1 MAQVNEA
8 VRVRYAP
15 SPTGALHLGG
25 ARTALFNYLFAR
37 QKGGQFLLR
46 IEDTDRARLI
56 PGSQEQIEEG
66 LRWLAMKWSET
77 PLVQSERKAIYQ
89 EAPTGL
95 LERAAPFLSF
105 GTPARL
111 EQMRAEQRA
120 RHEPERYDRRC
131 RSIAKDESERRAA
144 AGERF
149 VVRQAMPTEGTTT
162 LQDLVM
168 GTVTFRN
175 DTLDDHVLLKSDGFP
190 TYHLAFAVDDH
201 EMRISHII
209 RGDGWL
215 PSAPKHL
222 LLFQAF
228 NWLPPAFAH
237 LPLVLGPDKKPL
249 AKRHGAKD
257 VLEYREAG
265 YLPEAVDNFIAF
277 LGWSPG
283 TDQDIFTMDQL
294 IQAFDLTKI
303 QASPAVANLERL
315 DWLNGQFIRRL
326 TANELAARL
335 APQMPQVSVEALKP
349 LIPLVQERL
358 RSLNEAPD
366 MLRFFFEEPDGYRSE
381 QLIPKG
387 REANATATALTG
399 AVTTLGAL
407 ADWTPESIETAL
419 RGLAERLGWSSR
431 DFFMALRVAI
441 TGRTV
446 TPPLIESI
454 SRLGEATGLAR
465 LERAARPPRASRGG
479 GGGKG
484 QVAPAHTSH
493 DVLTRHR
500 TKLPRVGTGGRIVTG
515 QENRAAG
522 VDRGDAFDDFELGS
536 IRAARHHHIADPQR
550 NPVVDAAC
558 DDQRARG

>member
-1 MAQVNEA
+1 MDPVAQVNEP

-37 QKGGQFLLR
+37 QNRGQFLLR
-46 IEDTDRARLI
+46 IEDTDRARLK

-66 LRWLAMKWSET
+66 LQWLGMTWDET
-77 PLVQSERKAIYQ
+77 PLIQSERKAIYQ
-89 EAPTGL
+89 QAANEL
-95 LERAAPFLSF
+95 LKSGAAYRCFC
-105 GTPARL
+105 TPQRL

-131 RSIAKDESERRAA
+131 RSIPREESERRA

-149 VVRQAMPTEGTTT
+149 VVRQAIPIDGTTT

-175 DTLDDHVLLKSDGFP
+175 ETLDDHVLLKSDGFP

-201 EMRISHII
+201 AMRISHII

-283 TDQDIFTMDQL
+283 TDQDIFPVEQL
-294 IQAFDLTKI
+294 IHAFDLSKI

-326 TANELAARL
+326 TPNELAGRVASK
-335 APQMPQVSVEALKP
+335 MPGVPVPALTP

-358 RSLNEAPD
+358 RTLNDAPA
-366 MLRFFFEEPDGYRSE
+366 MLRFFFEEPDSYRPE

-387 REANATATALTG
+387 RDAAATAAALRSAAATLRALT
-399 AVTTLGAL
+399 
-407 ADWTPESIETAL
+407 DWTPESIEAAL
-419 RGLAERLGWSSR
+419 RALAEGLGWSSR
-431 DFFMALRVAI
+431 DFFMLLRVAI

-454 SRLGEATGLAR
+454 SRLGKNTALNR
-465 LERAARPPRASRGG
+465 LERAARALA
-479 GGGKG
+479 
-484 QVAPAHTSH
+484 AP
-493 DVLTRHR
+493 D
-500 TKLPRVGTGGRIVTG
+500 
-515 QENRAAG
+515 
-522 VDRGDAFDDFELGS
+522 
-536 IRAARHHHIADPQR
+536 
-550 NPVVDAAC
+550 
-558 DDQRARG
+558 

>member
-1 MAQVNEA
+1 MAQVNEP

-46 IEDTDRARLI
+46 IEDTDRARLK

-66 LRWLAMKWSET
+66 LRWLGMNWDET
-77 PLVQSERKAIYQ
+77 PLVQSERKAVYQ
-89 EAPTGL
+89 QAATRL
-95 LERAAPFLSF
+95 LESGSAYRCFC
-105 GTPARL
+105 TPERL

-131 RSIAKDESERRAA
+131 RTIPADESARRAA

-222 LLFQAF
+222 LIFQAF
-228 NWLPPAFAH
+228 KWLPPAFAH

-283 TDQDIFTMDQL
+283 TDQDIFTMEQL
-294 IQAFDLTKI
+294 IAAFDLSKI

-326 TANELAARL
+326 PADELAARL
-335 APQMPQVSVEALKP
+335 APLMPQVRPDALKP
-349 LIPLVQERL
+349 LMPLIQERL
-358 RSLNEAPD
+358 RTLIEATD
-366 MLRFFFEEPDGYRSE
+366 MLRFFFEDPDSYRPE
-381 QLIPKG
+381 QLVPKG
-387 REANATATALTG
+387 RDAAATTTALND
-399 AVTTLGAL
+399 AATTLRAL
-407 ADWTPESIETAL
+407 TDWTPESIESAL

-431 DFFMALRVAI
+431 DLFMALRVAV

-454 SRLGEATGLAR
+454 SRLGKDTVLAR
-465 LERAARPPRASRGG
+465 LERAGRTLAEPAPR
-479 GGGKG
+479 
-484 QVAPAHTSH
+484 
-493 DVLTRHR
+493 
-500 TKLPRVGTGGRIVTG
+500 
-515 QENRAAG
+515 
-522 VDRGDAFDDFELGS
+522 
-536 IRAARHHHIADPQR
+536 
-550 NPVVDAAC
+550 
-558 DDQRARG
+558 

>member
-1 MAQVNEA
+1 MAQVKET

-25 ARTALFNYLFAR
+25 ARTALFNSLFAR
-37 QKGGQFLLR
+37 QKGGQFMLR
-46 IEDTDRARLI
+46 IEDTDRARLVL
-56 PGSQEQIEEG
+56 GSQAQIEEG
-66 LRWLAMKWSET
+66 LRWLGITWDET
-77 PLVQSERKAIYQ
+77 PLIQSERKAIYQ
-89 EAPTGL
+89 QAAAGL
-95 LERAAPFLSF
+95 LESGAAYRCFC
-105 GTPARL
+105 TPERL

-131 RSIAKDESERRAA
+131 RSIKKDESERRAA

-201 EMRISHII
+201 AMRISHII

-283 TDQDIFTMDQL
+283 TDQDIFTMDEL
-294 IQAFDLTKI
+294 IQAFDLSKI

-326 TANELAARL
+326 THDQLAARISPL
-335 APQMPQVSVEALKP
+335 MPAVPVAALTP
-349 LIPLVQERL
+349 LMPLVQERL

-366 MLRFFFEEPDGYRSE
+366 MLRFFFEEPDTYRPE
-381 QLIPKG
+381 QLVPKG
-387 REANATATALTG
+387 RDAAAAATALVE
-399 AVTTLGAL
+399 AATTLRAL
-407 ADWTPESIETAL
+407 SDWTPESIEAAL
-419 RGLAERLGWSSR
+419 RALAERLGWSSR
-431 DFFMALRVAI
+431 DFFMALRVAV

-454 SRLGEATGLAR
+454 SRLNKDTVVAR
-465 LERAARPPRASRGG
+465 LERAARTLAGPGPR
-479 GGGKG
+479 
-484 QVAPAHTSH
+484 
-493 DVLTRHR
+493 
-500 TKLPRVGTGGRIVTG
+500 
-515 QENRAAG
+515 
-522 VDRGDAFDDFELGS
+522 
-536 IRAARHHHIADPQR
+536 
-550 NPVVDAAC
+550 
-558 DDQRARG
+558 

>member
-1 MAQVNEA
+1 MAEIETA

-46 IEDTDRARLI
+46 IEDTDRARLKE
-56 PGSQEQIEEG
+56 GSQASIEEG
-66 LRWLAMKWSET
+66 LRWLGMNWDE
-77 PLVQSERKAIYQ
+77 PPIIQSERRAIYQ
-89 EAPTGL
+89 EAAQSL
-95 LERAAPFLSF
+95 LESGAAYRCFC
-105 GTPARL
+105 TPERL

-131 RSIAKDESERRAA
+131 RAIPRHESDARAA

-149 VVRQAMPTEGTTT
+149 VIRQAMPIDGTTSFH
-162 LQDLVM
+162 DLVM

-201 EMRISHII
+201 AMRISHVI

-228 NWLPPAFAH
+228 HWLPPAFAH
-237 LPLVLGPDKKPL
+237 LPLVLGPDRKPL

-283 TDQDIFTMDQL
+283 TAQDLFTLDQL
-294 IQAFDLTKI
+294 VDAFDLTKI
-303 QASPAVANLERL
+303 QASPAIANLERL

-326 TANELAARL
+326 SRDELAARI
-335 APQMPQVSVEALKP
+335 AAHMPEISEDTLKP
-349 LIPLVQERL
+349 LVPLVQERL
-358 RSLNEAPD
+358 RTLNEAPD
-366 MLRFFFEEPDGYRSE
+366 MLRFFYEEPVLGKPD

-387 REANATATALTG
+387 RDAAAAASAIRMTMHALSELS
-399 AVTTLGAL
+399 V
-407 ADWTPESIETAL
+407 WTPETIEPAL
-419 RGLAERLGWSSR
+419 RGLAERIGWHSR
-431 DFFMALRVAI
+431 DLFMTLRVAI

-454 SRLGEATGLAR
+454 SRLEREQVRAR
-465 LERAARPPRASRGG
+465 LERAARSLES
-479 GGGKG
+479 K
-484 QVAPAHTSH
+484 
-493 DVLTRHR
+493 
-500 TKLPRVGTGGRIVTG
+500 
-515 QENRAAG
+515 AA
-522 VDRGDAFDDFELGS
+522 
-536 IRAARHHHIADPQR
+536 
-550 NPVVDAAC
+550 
-558 DDQRARG
+558 

>member
-1 MAQVNEA
+1 MQPRAYLGIKNVTQRAAFPADLRLGAMPEYDA
-8 VRVRYAP
+8 PARVRYAP

-46 IEDTDRARLI
+46 IEDTDRARLK
-56 PGSQEQIEEG
+56 PGSQASIEEG
-66 LRWLAMKWSET
+66 LRWLGMTWDEM
-77 PLVQSERKAIYQ
+77 PLIQSERKALY
-89 EAPTGL
+89 
-95 LERAAPFLSF
+95 ERAATVLLESGAAYRCFC
-105 GTPARL
+105 TPERL

-131 RSIAKDESERRAA
+131 RSISREESDRRAA

-149 VVRQAMPTEGTTT
+149 VVRQAIPTAGTTT
-162 LQDLVM
+162 FQDLVM

-175 DTLDDHVLLKSDGFP
+175 DTLDDHVLLKSDGYP

-283 TDQDIFTMDQL
+283 TEEDILTMDQL
-294 IQAFDLTKI
+294 IEKFSIEKI
-303 QASPAVANLERL
+303 QASHAMANLERL

-326 TANELAARL
+326 TADALAQRL
-335 APQMPQVSVEALKP
+335 AGRMPQVPVESLKP
-349 LIPLVQERL
+349 LMPLVQERL
-358 RSLNEAPD
+358 RTLNEAPE
-366 MLRFFFEEPDGYRSE
+366 MLRFFFEEPDSYQPA
-381 QLIPKG
+381 QLIPK
-387 REANATATALTG
+387 
-399 AVTTLGAL
+399 
-407 ADWTPESIETAL
+407 
-419 RGLAERLGWSSR
+419 
-431 DFFMALRVAI
+431 
-441 TGRTV
+441 
-446 TPPLIESI
+446 
-454 SRLGEATGLAR
+454 
-465 LERAARPPRASRGG
+465 
-479 GGGKG
+479 
-484 QVAPAHTSH
+484 
-493 DVLTRHR
+493 
-500 TKLPRVGTGGRIVTG
+500 
-515 QENRAAG
+515 
-522 VDRGDAFDDFELGS
+522 
-536 IRAARHHHIADPQR
+536 
-550 NPVVDAAC
+550 
-558 DDQRARG
+558 

>member
-1 MAQVNEA
+1 MAQVNEP

-46 IEDTDRARLI
+46 IEDTDRARLK

-66 LRWLAMKWSET
+66 LRWLGMNWDET
-77 PLVQSERKAIYQ
+77 PLVQSERKAVYQ
-89 EAPTGL
+89 QAATRL
-95 LERAAPFLSF
+95 LESGSAYRCFC
-105 GTPARL
+105 TPERL

-131 RSIAKDESERRAA
+131 RTIPADESARRAA

-222 LLFQAF
+222 LIFQAF
-228 NWLPPAFAH
+228 KWLPPAFAH

-283 TDQDIFTMDQL
+283 TDQDIFTMEQL
-294 IQAFDLTKI
+294 IAAFDLSKI

-326 TANELAARL
+326 PADELAARL
-335 APQMPQVSVEALKP
+335 APLMPQVPPDALKP
-349 LIPLVQERL
+349 LMPLIQERL
-358 RSLNEAPD
+358 RTLIEATD
-366 MLRFFFEEPDGYRSE
+366 MLRFFFEDPDSYRPE
-381 QLIPKG
+381 QLVPKG
-387 REANATATALTG
+387 RDAAATAAALNDAASTLRALT
-399 AVTTLGAL
+399 
-407 ADWTPESIETAL
+407 DWTPESIEPAL

-431 DFFMALRVAI
+431 DLFMALRVAV

-454 SRLGEATGLAR
+454 GRLGKDTVLAR
-465 LERAARPPRASRGG
+465 LERAGRTLAEPAPR
-479 GGGKG
+479 
-484 QVAPAHTSH
+484 
-493 DVLTRHR
+493 
-500 TKLPRVGTGGRIVTG
+500 
-515 QENRAAG
+515 
-522 VDRGDAFDDFELGS
+522 
-536 IRAARHHHIADPQR
+536 
-550 NPVVDAAC
+550 
-558 DDQRARG
+558 

>member
-1 MAQVNEA
+1 VTAGPGFSAEYDEPVSQVNEA
-8 VRVRYAP
+8 IRVRYAP

-25 ARTALFNYLFAR
+25 ARTALFNFLFAR

-46 IEDTDRARLI
+46 IEDTDRARLK

-66 LRWLAMKWSET
+66 LRWLGMTWDEI
-77 PLVQSERKAIYQ
+77 PLVQSERKPIYQ
-89 EAPTGL
+89 QAANQL
-95 LERAAPFLSF
+95 LESGSAYRCFC
-105 GTPARL
+105 TPERL

-131 RSIAKDESERRAA
+131 RAIAREESDRRAA

-168 GTVTFRN
+168 GTVSFRN

-201 EMRISHII
+201 AMRISHII

-283 TDQDIFTMDQL
+283 TDQDIFTMAQL

-326 TANELAARL
+326 SPDDLAARVAPKLPAVPPQAL
-335 APQMPQVSVEALKP
+335 AP

-358 RSLNEAPD
+358 RTLNDAPE
-366 MLRFFFEEPDGYRSE
+366 MLRFFFEEPDTYRPE

-387 REANATATALTG
+387 RDAAAAITALTT
-399 AVTTLGAL
+399 AATTVRAL
-407 ADWTPESIETAL
+407 TDWTPASIEAAL
-419 RGLAERLGWSSR
+419 RQLAERLGWSSR
-431 DFFMALRVAI
+431 DLFMALRVAV

-454 SRLGEATGLAR
+454 SRLERATVVAR
-465 LERAARPPRASRGG
+465 LERAARALATPG
-479 GGGKG
+479 
-484 QVAPAHTSH
+484 
-493 DVLTRHR
+493 
-500 TKLPRVGTGGRIVTG
+500 
-515 QENRAAG
+515 
-522 VDRGDAFDDFELGS
+522 
-536 IRAARHHHIADPQR
+536 
-550 NPVVDAAC
+550 
-558 DDQRARG
+558 

>member
-1 MAQVNEA
+1 MAQVKEP

-46 IEDTDRARLI
+46 IEDTDRARSI
-56 PGSQEQIEEG
+56 RGSQAQIEEG
-66 LRWLAMKWSET
+66 LQWLGMTWDET
-77 PLVQSERKAIYQ
+77 PLIQSERKAIYHQ
-89 EAPTGL
+89 AAARL
-95 LERAAPFLSF
+95 LESGAAYRCFC
-105 GTPARL
+105 TPERL

-144 AGERF
+144 SGERF
-149 VVRQAMPTEGTTT
+149 VVRQAMPTQGTTT

-201 EMRISHII
+201 AMRISHII

-228 NWLPPAFAH
+228 TWLPPAFAH

-257 VLEYREAG
+257 VLEYRDAG

-283 TDQDIFTMDQL
+283 TDQDIFSMDQL
-294 IQAFDLTKI
+294 IQAFDLGKI

-326 TANELAARL
+326 PAAELAARL
-335 APQMPQVSVEALKP
+335 QPKMPQVPAEALTP

-358 RSLNEAPD
+358 RSLNDGPE
-366 MLRFFFEEPDGYRSE
+366 MLRFFFENPDSYRPE

-387 REANATATALTG
+387 RDAAATATALRE
-399 AVTTLGAL
+399 AAATLRAL
-407 ADWTPESIETAL
+407 PEWTPESIEAAL
-419 RGLAERLGWSSR
+419 RALGERLGWSSR

-454 SRLGEATGLAR
+454 ARLAKETVVSR
-465 LERAARPPRASRGG
+465 LERAGQTLAEPAPR
-479 GGGKG
+479 
-484 QVAPAHTSH
+484 
-493 DVLTRHR
+493 
-500 TKLPRVGTGGRIVTG
+500 
-515 QENRAAG
+515 
-522 VDRGDAFDDFELGS
+522 
-536 IRAARHHHIADPQR
+536 
-550 NPVVDAAC
+550 
-558 DDQRARG
+558 

>member
-1 MAQVNEA
+1 MAQVKEA

-46 IEDTDRARLI
+46 IEDTDRARSI

-66 LRWLAMKWSET
+66 LRWLGMSWDET
-77 PLVQSERKAIYQ
+77 PLIQSERKPIYQ
-89 EAPTGL
+89 EAASEL
-95 LERAAPFLSF
+95 LESGAAYRCFC
-105 GTPARL
+105 TPERL

-131 RSIAKDESERRAA
+131 RSITKDESERRAA

-201 EMRISHII
+201 AMRISHII

-228 NWLPPAFAH
+228 HWLPPAFAH

-294 IQAFDLTKI
+294 IQAFDISKI

-326 TANELAARL
+326 TPDELAARV
-335 APQMPQVSVEALKP
+335 APLLRTVPAESLTP
-349 LIPLVQERL
+349 LMPLVQERL

-366 MLRFFFEEPDGYRSE
+366 MLRFFFEEPDTYQAQ
-381 QLIPKG
+381 QLVPKG
-387 REANATATALTG
+387 RDGAATASALVEAATTLRALT
-399 AVTTLGAL
+399 
-407 ADWTPESIETAL
+407 DWSPASIEAAL
-419 RGLAERLGWSSR
+419 RALAERLGWSSR
-431 DFFMALRVAI
+431 DLFMALRVAV

-454 SRLGEATGLAR
+454 TRLGKDTTVPR
-465 LERAARPPRASRGG
+465 LERAARALAEP
-479 GGGKG
+479 
-484 QVAPAHTSH
+484 AP
-493 DVLTRHR
+493 
-500 TKLPRVGTGGRIVTG
+500 
-515 QENRAAG
+515 
-522 VDRGDAFDDFELGS
+522 
-536 IRAARHHHIADPQR
+536 
-550 NPVVDAAC
+550 
-558 DDQRARG
+558 

>member
-56 PGSQEQIEEG
+56 AGSQEQIEEG
-66 LRWLAMKWSET
+66 LRWLGMTWDET
-77 PLVQSERKAIYQ
+77 PLVQSERKALYQ
-89 EAPTGL
+89 QAAVEL
-95 LERAAPFLSF
+95 LESRAAYRCFC
-105 GTPARL
+105 TPERL
-111 EQMRAEQRA
+111 AQMRAEQRA

-131 RSIAKDESERRAA
+131 RAIPREESDRRAA

-201 EMRISHII
+201 AMRISHII

-283 TDQDIFTMDQL
+283 TDQDIFSMEQL
-294 IQAFDLTKI
+294 IQAFDLGKI

-326 TANELAARL
+326 TPQELASRI
-335 APQMPQVSVEALKP
+335 APKMPQVPAQALEP

-358 RSLNEAPD
+358 RSLNEAPE
-366 MLRFFFEEPDGYRSE
+366 MLKFFFEEPDSYRPE
-381 QLIPKG
+381 QLVPKG
-387 REANATATALTG
+387 RDAGATASALTD
-399 AVTTLGAL
+399 AAATLRSL
-407 ADWTPESIETAL
+407 SDWTPESIEVAL
-419 RGLAERLGWSSR
+419 RALAEQLGWSSR
-431 DFFMALRVAI
+431 DLFMALRVAV

-454 SRLGEATGLAR
+454 SRLDKATVVAR
-465 LERAARPPRASRGG
+465 LERAARALA
-479 GGGKG
+479 
-484 QVAPAHTSH
+484 APA
-493 DVLTRHR
+493 
-500 TKLPRVGTGGRIVTG
+500 
-515 QENRAAG
+515 
-522 VDRGDAFDDFELGS
+522 
-536 IRAARHHHIADPQR
+536 
-550 NPVVDAAC
+550 
-558 DDQRARG
+558 

>member
-1 MAQVNEA
+1 MAEIDA
-8 VRVRYAP
+8 TVRVRYAP

-37 QKGGQFLLR
+37 KKGGQFLLR
-46 IEDTDRARLI
+46 IEDTDRTRLK
-56 PGSQEQIEEG
+56 PGSQASIEEG
-66 LRWLAMKWSET
+66 LRWLGMTWDE
-77 PLVQSERKAIYQ
+77 PLVVQSERKAMYQ
-89 EAPTGL
+89 QAAAAL
-95 LERAAPFLSF
+95 LKSGGAYRCFC
-105 GTPARL
+105 TPERL

-131 RSIAKDESERRAA
+131 RAIPKLESDARAA

-149 VVRQAMPTEGTTT
+149 VVRQAMPIEGTTT
-162 LQDLVM
+162 FHDLVM

-201 EMRISHII
+201 AMRISHII

-283 TDQDIFTMDQL
+283 TEEDILTMDQL
-294 IQAFDLTKI
+294 IAKFSLEKI
-303 QASPAVANLERL
+303 QPSPAIANLERL
-315 DWLNGQFIRRL
+315 EWLNGQFIRRL
-326 TANELAARL
+326 SAGELAARV
-335 APQMPQVSVEALKP
+335 APRMPQVSVEALRP
-349 LIPLVQERL
+349 LMPLVQERL
-358 RSLNEAPD
+358 RTLNEAPE
-366 MLRFFFEEPDGYRSE
+366 MLRFFFEEPDTYRPE

-387 REANATATALTG
+387 RDAAAAATALES
-399 AVTTLGAL
+399 ARQTLAAL
-407 ADWTPESIETAL
+407 PDWQPEAIESAL
-419 RGLAERLGWSSR
+419 RALAERLGWSSR
-431 DFFMALRVAI
+431 DLFMTLRVAI

-454 SRLGEATGLAR
+454 SRLDKDRVLKR
-465 LERAARPPRASRGG
+465 LERAASAAAQPP
-479 GGGKG
+479 
-484 QVAPAHTSH
+484 P
-493 DVLTRHR
+493 
-500 TKLPRVGTGGRIVTG
+500 
-515 QENRAAG
+515 N
-522 VDRGDAFDDFELGS
+522 
-536 IRAARHHHIADPQR
+536 
-550 NPVVDAAC
+550 
-558 DDQRARG
+558 

>member
-1 MAQVNEA
+1 MAQVNSPI
-8 VRVRYAP
+8 RVRYAP

-37 QKGGQFLLR
+37 RRDGQFLLR
-46 IEDTDRARLI
+46 IEDTDRARFV

-66 LRWLAMKWSET
+66 LRWLGLKWDET

-89 EAPTGL
+89 EAAAGL
-95 LERAAPFLSF
+95 IASGAAYRCFC
-105 GTPARL
+105 TPQRL
-111 EQMRAEQRA
+111 EEMRAEQRA

-131 RSIAKDESERRAA
+131 RAIPLDESERRAA
-144 AGERF
+144 AGERY
-149 VVRQAMPTEGTTT
+149 VVRQAMPIEGTTT

-175 DTLDDHVLLKSDGFP
+175 DTLDDHVLLKSDGYP

-283 TDQDIFTMDQL
+283 TEEDILTIDQL
-294 IQAFDLTKI
+294 IEKFSIEKI
-303 QASPAVANLERL
+303 QASPAMANLERL

-326 TANELAARL
+326 SADDLASRL
-335 APQMPQVSVEALKP
+335 ASRMPQVPAGSLKP
-349 LIPLVQERL
+349 LMPLVQERL
-358 RSLNEAPD
+358 RTLNEASD
-366 MLRFFFEEPDGYRSE
+366 MLRFFFEEPNSYQAA

-387 REANATATALTG
+387 RDASATAKALVD
-399 AVTTLGAL
+399 AATTLGAVTS
-407 ADWTPESIETAL
+407 WTPESIEPAL
-419 RGLAERLGWSSR
+419 RGLAERLGWSSK
-431 DFFMALRVAI
+431 DLFMALRVAI

-454 SRLGEATGLAR
+454 SRLGKDSVLNRLKRAGRTLA
-465 LERAARPPRASRGG
+465 E
-479 GGGKG
+479 
-484 QVAPAHTSH
+484 
-493 DVLTRHR
+493 
-500 TKLPRVGTGGRIVTG
+500 
-515 QENRAAG
+515 
-522 VDRGDAFDDFELGS
+522 
-536 IRAARHHHIADPQR
+536 PQ
-550 NPVVDAAC
+550 P
-558 DDQRARG
+558 G

>member
-1 MAQVNEA
+1 VTEGPRFSAEYDGPVAQVNEP

-46 IEDTDRARLI
+46 IEDTDRARLK

-66 LRWLAMKWSET
+66 LQWLGMTWDET
-77 PLVQSERKAIYQ
+77 PLIQSERKPIYEQ
-89 EAPTGL
+89 AANTL
-95 LERAAPFLSF
+95 LESGAAYRCFC
-105 GTPARL
+105 TPERL

-131 RSIAKDESERRAA
+131 RSIPREESDRRAA
-144 AGERF
+144 AGQRF
-149 VVRQAMPTEGTTT
+149 VVRQAMPIDGTTT

-201 EMRISHII
+201 AMRVSHVI

-237 LPLVLGPDKKPL
+237 VPLVLGPDKKPL

-265 YLPEAVDNFIAF
+265 YLSEAVNNFLAF

-283 TDQDIFTMDQL
+283 TDQDIFTMEQL
-294 IQAFDLTKI
+294 IQAFDLSKI

-326 TANELAARL
+326 TLQELAARVG
-335 APQMPQVSVEALKP
+335 PKMPQVPAEALMP

-358 RSLNEAPD
+358 RTLNDAPE
-366 MLRFFFEEPDGYRSE
+366 MLRFFFEEPDSYRPE

-387 REANATATALTG
+387 RDAAATASALTSAAATMGALTG
-399 AVTTLGAL
+399 
-407 ADWTPESIETAL
+407 WTRESIEVAL

-431 DFFMALRVAI
+431 DLFMALRVAV

-454 SRLGEATGLAR
+454 SRLEKATVVAR
-465 LERAARPPRASRGG
+465 LERAARALA
-479 GGGKG
+479 
-484 QVAPAHTSH
+484 APS
-493 DVLTRHR
+493 
-500 TKLPRVGTGGRIVTG
+500 
-515 QENRAAG
+515 
-522 VDRGDAFDDFELGS
+522 
-536 IRAARHHHIADPQR
+536 
-550 NPVVDAAC
+550 
-558 DDQRARG
+558 

>member
-1 MAQVNEA
+1 MAENEA
-8 VRVRYAP
+8 LVRVRYAP

-46 IEDTDRARLI
+46 IEDTDRARLK
-56 PGSQEQIEEG
+56 PGSQASIEEG
-66 LRWLAMKWSET
+66 LRWLGMNWDE
-77 PLVQSERKAIYQ
+77 PPIVQSERKPIYQ
-89 EAPTGL
+89 QAAQTL
-95 LERAAPFLSF
+95 LPSGAAYRCFC
-105 GTPARL
+105 TPERL

-131 RSIAKDESERRAA
+131 RAIPRHESDARAA

-149 VVRQAMPTEGTTT
+149 VIRQAMPIDGTTSFH
-162 LQDLVM
+162 DLVM

-201 EMRISHII
+201 AMRISHVI

-257 VLEYREAG
+257 VLEYRDAG

-283 TDQDIFTMDQL
+283 TEQDIFTLDEL
-294 IQAFDLTKI
+294 IHAFDLGKI
-303 QASPAVANLERL
+303 QASPAIANLERL
-315 DWLNGQFIRRL
+315 EWLNGQFIRRL
-326 TANELAARL
+326 RPDALAARI
-335 APQMPQVSVEALKP
+335 AAQMPVASAEVLRP
-349 LIPLVQERL
+349 LVPLVQERL
-358 RSLNEAPD
+358 RTLQEAPD
-366 MLRFFFEEPDGYRSE
+366 MLRFFFEEPTISKPE

-387 REANATATALTG
+387 RDAAAAASAIRLTAK
-399 AVTTLGAL
+399 AL
-407 ADWTPESIETAL
+407 AELSDWAPEAIEPAL
-419 RGLAERLGWSSR
+419 RGLAERIGWPSR
-431 DFFMALRVAI
+431 DLFMTLRVAI

-446 TPPLIESI
+446 TPPLIESMG
-454 SRLGEATGLAR
+454 RLKKDQVLAR
-465 LERAARPPRASRGG
+465 LDRAAKSLES
-479 GGGKG
+479 K
-484 QVAPAHTSH
+484 
-493 DVLTRHR
+493 
-500 TKLPRVGTGGRIVTG
+500 
-515 QENRAAG
+515 AA
-522 VDRGDAFDDFELGS
+522 
-536 IRAARHHHIADPQR
+536 
-550 NPVVDAAC
+550 
-558 DDQRARG
+558 

>member
-1 MAQVNEA
+1 MAEIDA
-8 VRVRYAP
+8 SVRVRYAP

-37 QKGGQFLLR
+37 QKGGRFLLR
-46 IEDTDRARLI
+46 IEDTDRSRFK
-56 PGSQEQIEEG
+56 PGSQASIEEG
-66 LRWLAMKWSET
+66 LQWLRMTWDEQ
-77 PLVQSERKAIYQ
+77 PVVQSERKGTYQ
-89 EAPTGL
+89 QAAAVL
-95 LERAAPFLSF
+95 LESGAAYRCFCAPE
-105 GTPARL
+105 RL

-131 RSIAKDESERRAA
+131 RAVPREESDRRAA

-149 VVRQAMPTEGTTT
+149 VVRQAMPTGGTTT

-201 EMRISHII
+201 AMSISHII

-283 TDQDIFTMDQL
+283 TDQDIFTMAQL
-294 IQAFDLTKI
+294 IQAFDLSKI

-326 TANELAARL
+326 TPDDLAARV
-335 APQMPQVSVEALKP
+335 ASKMPGVAVPALTP

-358 RSLNEAPD
+358 RTLTDAPE
-366 MLRFFFEEPDGYRSE
+366 MLRFFFEEPDTYRPE

-387 REANATATALTG
+387 RDVAAAITALTS
-399 AVTTLGAL
+399 AATTVRAL
-407 ADWTPESIETAL
+407 TDWTPESIEGAL
-419 RGLAERLGWSSR
+419 RAQGERLGWSSR
-431 DFFMALRVAI
+431 DFFMLLRVAVS
-441 TGRTV
+441 GRTV
-446 TPPLIESI
+446 TPPLSDSI
-454 SRLGEATGLAR
+454 SRRGTEPVSNR
-465 LERAARPPRASRGG
+465 LERAARALAPP
-479 GGGKG
+479 
-484 QVAPAHTSH
+484 V
-493 DVLTRHR
+493 
-500 TKLPRVGTGGRIVTG
+500 
-515 QENRAAG
+515 
-522 VDRGDAFDDFELGS
+522 
-536 IRAARHHHIADPQR
+536 
-550 NPVVDAAC
+550 
-558 DDQRARG
+558 

>member
-1 MAQVNEA
+1 
-8 VRVRYAP
+8 
-15 SPTGALHLGG
+15 LHLGG

-37 QKGGQFLLR
+37 RQGGQFLLR
-46 IEDTDRARLI
+46 IEDTDRVRFK

-66 LRWLAMKWSET
+66 LRWLGMNWDET
-77 PLVQSERKAIYQ
+77 PLVQSEREAIYVK
-89 EAPTGL
+89 AAAGL
-95 LERAAPFLSF
+95 IASGAAYRCFC
-105 GTPARL
+105 TPQRL

-131 RSIAKDESERRAA
+131 RAIPPDESERRAA

-149 VVRQAMPTEGTTT
+149 VVRQAIPIDGTTT

-228 NWLPPAFAH
+228 GWLPPAFAH
-237 LPLVLGPDKKPL
+237 LPLVLGQDKKPL

-283 TDQDIFTMDQL
+283 TEEDILTMDQL
-294 IQAFDLTKI
+294 IEKFSIDKI
-303 QASPAVANLERL
+303 QASPAMANLERL

-326 TANELAARL
+326 TPDQLAARL
-335 APQMPQVSVEALKP
+335 APRMPQVPVEALEP
-349 LIPLVQERL
+349 LMPLVQERL
-358 RSLNEAPD
+358 RTLNEAPD
-366 MLRFFFEEPDGYRSE
+366 MLRFFFEEPDSYRPE
-381 QLIPKG
+381 QLVPKG
-387 REANATATALTG
+387 RDAAATATALTE
-399 AVTTLGAL
+399 AAATLMAL
-407 ADWTPESIETAL
+407 TGWTPESIEPAL
-419 RGLAERLGWSSR
+419 RGLAERLGWSSK
-431 DFFMALRVAI
+431 DLFMALRVAV

-454 SRLGEATGLAR
+454 SRLGKDTVLAR
-465 LERAARPPRASRGG
+465 LERAARVLAEPASG
-479 GGGKG
+479 
-484 QVAPAHTSH
+484 
-493 DVLTRHR
+493 
-500 TKLPRVGTGGRIVTG
+500 
-515 QENRAAG
+515 
-522 VDRGDAFDDFELGS
+522 
-536 IRAARHHHIADPQR
+536 
-550 NPVVDAAC
+550 
-558 DDQRARG
+558 

>member
-1 MAQVNEA
+1 MAQVNST

-25 ARTALFNYLFAR
+25 ARTALFNYLYAR
-37 QKGGQFLLR
+37 GQGGQFLLR
-46 IEDTDRARLI
+46 IEDTDRARFK

-66 LRWLAMKWSET
+66 LRWLGLTWDET
-77 PLVQSERKAIYQ
+77 PLIQSERKAIYQ
-89 EAPTGL
+89 KAAAGL
-95 LERAAPFLSF
+95 IASGAAYRCFC
-105 GTPARL
+105 TPQRL

-131 RSIAKDESERRAA
+131 RAIPREESDRRAA

-149 VVRQAMPTEGTTT
+149 VVRQAMPTGGTTT

-215 PSAPKHL
+215 PSAPTHL

-228 NWLPPAFAH
+228 NWLPPAFADV
-237 LPLVLGPDKKPL
+237 PLALGPHKQPL

-283 TDQDIFTMDQL
+283 TDQDLFTMEQL
-294 IQAFDLTKI
+294 IAAFDLTKI

-326 TANELAARL
+326 SPDELAARI
-335 APQMPQVSVEALKP
+335 APKMPTVPA
-349 LIPLVQERL
+349 R
-358 RSLNEAPD
+358 
-366 MLRFFFEEPDGYRSE
+366 
-381 QLIPKG
+381 
-387 REANATATALTG
+387 ALT
-399 AVTTLGAL
+399 
-407 ADWTPESIETAL
+407 
-419 RGLAERLGWSSR
+419 
-431 DFFMALRVAI
+431 
-441 TGRTV
+441 
-446 TPPLIESI
+446 
-454 SRLGEATGLAR
+454 
-465 LERAARPPRASRGG
+465 
-479 GGGKG
+479 
-484 QVAPAHTSH
+484 
-493 DVLTRHR
+493 
-500 TKLPRVGTGGRIVTG
+500 
-515 QENRAAG
+515 
-522 VDRGDAFDDFELGS
+522 
-536 IRAARHHHIADPQR
+536 
-550 NPVVDAAC
+550 
-558 DDQRARG
+558 

>member
-1 MAQVNEA
+1 VTAGPGFSAEYDEPVSQVNEA
-8 VRVRYAP
+8 IRVRYAP

-25 ARTALFNYLFAR
+25 ARTALFNFLFAR

-46 IEDTDRARLI
+46 IEDTDRARLK

-66 LRWLAMKWSET
+66 LRWLGMTWDEI
-77 PLVQSERKAIYQ
+77 PLVQSERKPIYQ
-89 EAPTGL
+89 QAANQL
-95 LERAAPFLSF
+95 LESGSAYRCFC
-105 GTPARL
+105 TPERL

-131 RSIAKDESERRAA
+131 RAIAREESDRRAA

-168 GTVTFRN
+168 GTVSFRN

-201 EMRISHII
+201 AMRISHII

-283 TDQDIFTMDQL
+283 TDQDIFSMAQL

-326 TANELAARL
+326 SPDDLAARVAPKLPAVPPQAL
-335 APQMPQVSVEALKP
+335 AP

-358 RSLNEAPD
+358 RTLNDAPE
-366 MLRFFFEEPDGYRSE
+366 MLRFFFEEPDTYRPE

-387 REANATATALTG
+387 RDAAAAITALTT
-399 AVTTLGAL
+399 AATTVRAL
-407 ADWTPESIETAL
+407 TDWTPASIEAAL
-419 RGLAERLGWSSR
+419 RQLAERLGWSSR
-431 DFFMALRVAI
+431 DLFMALRVAV

-454 SRLGEATGLAR
+454 SRLERTTVVAR
-465 LERAARPPRASRGG
+465 LERAARALATPG
-479 GGGKG
+479 
-484 QVAPAHTSH
+484 
-493 DVLTRHR
+493 
-500 TKLPRVGTGGRIVTG
+500 
-515 QENRAAG
+515 
-522 VDRGDAFDDFELGS
+522 
-536 IRAARHHHIADPQR
+536 
-550 NPVVDAAC
+550 
-558 DDQRARG
+558 

>member
-1 MAQVNEA
+1 
-8 VRVRYAP
+8 
-15 SPTGALHLGG
+15 
-25 ARTALFNYLFAR
+25 
-37 QKGGQFLLR
+37 
-46 IEDTDRARLI
+46 
-56 PGSQEQIEEG
+56 
-66 LRWLAMKWSET
+66 
-77 PLVQSERKAIYQ
+77 
-89 EAPTGL
+89 
-95 LERAAPFLSF
+95 
-105 GTPARL
+105 
-111 EQMRAEQRA
+111 
-120 RHEPERYDRRC
+120 
-131 RSIAKDESERRAA
+131 
-144 AGERF
+144 
-149 VVRQAMPTEGTTT
+149 MPTEGTTT

-201 EMRISHII
+201 AMRISHII

-228 NWLPPAFAH
+228 HWLPPAFAH

-294 IQAFDLTKI
+294 IQAFDISKI

-326 TANELAARL
+326 TPDELAARV
-335 APQMPQVSVEALKP
+335 APLLPTVPAASLTP
-349 LIPLVQERL
+349 LMPLVQERL

-366 MLRFFFEEPDGYRSE
+366 MLRFFFEEPDTYQPQ

-387 REANATATALTG
+387 RDAAATARALVEAAATLRALT
-399 AVTTLGAL
+399 
-407 ADWTPESIETAL
+407 DWSPASIEAAL
-419 RGLAERLGWSSR
+419 RALAERLGWSSR
-431 DFFMALRVAI
+431 DLFMAMRVAV

-454 SRLGEATGLAR
+454 TRLGTDTTVAR
-465 LERAARPPRASRGG
+465 LERAARALAEPAPR
-479 GGGKG
+479 
-484 QVAPAHTSH
+484 
-493 DVLTRHR
+493 
-500 TKLPRVGTGGRIVTG
+500 
-515 QENRAAG
+515 
-522 VDRGDAFDDFELGS
+522 
-536 IRAARHHHIADPQR
+536 
-550 NPVVDAAC
+550 
-558 DDQRARG
+558 

>member
-1 MAQVNEA
+1 VTEEPGFSAEYDGRVSQVNEP

-25 ARTALFNYLFAR
+25 ARTALFNFLFAR
-37 QKGGQFLLR
+37 QNSGQFLLR
-46 IEDTDRARLI
+46 IEDTDRARLK

-66 LRWLAMKWSET
+66 LRWLGMTWDET
-77 PLVQSERKAIYQ
+77 PLIQSERKPIYH
-89 EAPTGL
+89 EAAAQL
-95 LERAAPFLSF
+95 LQSGAAYRCFC
-105 GTPARL
+105 TPERL

-131 RSIAKDESERRAA
+131 RSIPREVSDQRAA

-175 DTLDDHVLLKSDGFP
+175 ETLDDHVLLKSDGFP

-201 EMRISHII
+201 AMRISHII

-257 VLEYREAG
+257 VLEYRDAG

-283 TDQDIFTMDQL
+283 TDQDIFTMAQL
-294 IQAFDLTKI
+294 IQAFDLRKI

-326 TANELAARL
+326 SPDELAARV
-335 APQMPQVSVEALKP
+335 APKMPAVSPQALTP

-358 RSLNEAPD
+358 RTLNDASE
-366 MLRFFFEEPDGYRSE
+366 MLRFFFEEPDGYRPE

-387 REANATATALTG
+387 RDPAATATALRAA
-399 AVTTLGAL
+399 AVTVGAL
-407 ADWTPESIETAL
+407 SEWMPDAIEAAL
-419 RGLAERLGWSSR
+419 RALAEQLGWSSR
-431 DFFMALRVAI
+431 DLFMALRVAI

-454 SRLGEATGLAR
+454 SRLEKATVVSR
-465 LERAARPPRASRGG
+465 LERAARAL
-479 GGGKG
+479 
-484 QVAPAHTSH
+484 ATPA
-493 DVLTRHR
+493 
-500 TKLPRVGTGGRIVTG
+500 
-515 QENRAAG
+515 
-522 VDRGDAFDDFELGS
+522 
-536 IRAARHHHIADPQR
+536 
-550 NPVVDAAC
+550 
-558 DDQRARG
+558 